1 MTMPPDFMSGLITA
15 TFAVCALFFTRF
27 WWRTKDV
34 LFAGF
39 AVAFFL
45 LALGHGLTTTLNLAA
60 EERTW
65 IYLMRLAAFVILIV
79 AIVRKNLVK

>member
-1 MTMPPDFMSGLITA
+1 MMFESQFLSGLITA
-15 TFAVCALFFTRF
+15 LFGVCALFFAKFWSRTR
-27 WWRTKDV
+27 DP

-39 AVAFFL
+39 ALTFCL
-45 LALGHGLTTTLNLAA
+45 LALGQAVTVAFNLAT

-79 AIVRKNLVK
+79 AIVRKNIAR

>member
-1 MTMPPDFMSGLITA
+1 MMFEPQFLSGMITA
-15 TFAVCALFFTRF
+15 VFAICALFFARF
-27 WWRTKDV
+27 WTRTRDT

-39 AVAFFL
+39 ALTFCL
-45 LALGHGLTTTLNLAA
+45 LALGQVITVAFSLAP

-79 AIVRKNLVK
+79 AIVKKNVAR